1 MEPRYGGERSGDC
14 ETSPDAP
21 LQPGLSRSEPNDTA
35 MRATL
40 QTLAVIG
47 LVGAAQEALRV
58 AGLTGVF
65 ALSAPLSVAPWT
77 VVTSVYAHASV
88 GHLLAN
94 AVGLLLVGPL
104 VERRTTA
111 VRFHAFV
118 VTAGGI
124 AGVAQVTLGGLV
136 SPSAAV
142 LGLSGA
148 VFALGGY
155 LLAGNVVS
163 TRLFDRIRLSARA
176 QFLLFGLVAL
186 VLTFVTAAPGVALIA
201 HATGAFCGLVAGRV
215 GLLDA
220 R

>member
-1 MEPRYGGERSGDC
+1 
-14 ETSPDAP
+14 
-21 LQPGLSRSEPNDTA
+21 

-40 QTLAVIG
+40 ETLGITL
-47 LVGAAQEALRV
+47 LVGATQALLSLV
-58 AGLTGVF
+58 GLFGLL
-65 ALSAPLSVAPWT
+65 ALSTPVSVAPWT
-77 VVTSVYAHASV
+77 LVTSVYAHGSV

-104 VERRTTA
+104 VERRTTR

-118 VTAGGI
+118 VATGAF
-124 AGVAQVTLGGLV
+124 AGVAQVTLGSLLGP
-136 SPSAAV
+136 PSAV
-142 LGLSGA
+142 LGISGA

-163 TRLFDRIRLSARA
+163 ETLFDRFRLSPRIQLA
-176 QFLLFGLVAL
+176 LFGFLAV
-186 VLTFVTAAPGVALIA
+186 VLTAMTAAPGVALIA
-201 HATGAFCGLVAGRV
+201 HATGAFCGLAAGRV

>member
-1 MEPRYGGERSGDC
+1 
-14 ETSPDAP
+14 
-21 LQPGLSRSEPNDTA
+21 

-40 QTLAVIG
+40 ETLAITL
-47 LVGAAQEALRV
+47 LVGAAQAALGV
-58 AGLTGVF
+58 VGLAWLF
-65 ALSAPLSVAPWT
+65 ALAPPLSAAPWT
-77 VVTSVYAHASV
+77 LVTSVYAHASV

-94 AVGLLLVGPL
+94 ALALLLVGPL
-104 VERRTTA
+104 VERRTSRI
-111 VRFHAFV
+111 RFHAFV
-118 VTAGGI
+118 VTTGAL
-124 AGVAQVTLGGLV
+124 AGVAQVTLGSLLGP
-136 SPSAAV
+136 PSAV

-163 TRLFDRIRLSARA
+163 ATLFDRLRLSGRA
-176 QFLLFGLVAL
+176 QLLLFGLAAV
-186 VLTFVTAAPGVALIA
+186 VLTATTAAPGVALIA